1 MRYAVDM
8 YLDQIREKL
17 NGWYPASHY
26 HYFDSREA
34 ANKFIRGRAEGRLR
48 AAEKALSKAA
58 DRVRR
63 VNKKFA

>member
-17 NGWYPASHY
+17 HGGYPASHY
-26 HYFDSREA
+26 HYFDCREA
-34 ANKFIRGRAEGRLR
+34 ANEFIRRRAEGRLR
-48 AAEKALSKAA
+48 AAEKALSNAA